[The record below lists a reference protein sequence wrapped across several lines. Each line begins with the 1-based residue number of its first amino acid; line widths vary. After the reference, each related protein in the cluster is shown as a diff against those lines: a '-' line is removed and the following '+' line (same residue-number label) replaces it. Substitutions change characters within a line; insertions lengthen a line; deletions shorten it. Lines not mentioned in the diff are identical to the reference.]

1 MTGQQRLERLG
12 KVGKNFAKGFII
24 SAAVG
29 DWARGAKNLPEDV
42 EAVQLLLDYAARKH
56 SRNELSPRGIDGKI
70 SRIPGRSSTVKAI
83 HAFQRTFMQS
93 SDGLVEPE
101 GRTLQMLREEVR
113 VSSSVAGSAA
123 KSVMQTP
130 QGDGRPPWLHALNG
144 LNVSQPVS
152 LLPSTPSQKP
162 EWISVAQEELG
173 QEEIKGKEHNARI
186 LEYIA
191 STTSNSKRDESPWC
205 ASFVNWVLT
214 QAGYEGAGSAATHDW
229 KRWGDG
235 LSAPAVG
242 CVAFIDWGK
251 VYPDNPKKKNKGHV
265 GFVVGKTAKNRIVFL
280 GGNQSNQVRY
290 AAFKESIIQAYRVP
304 KGYKPTPEQFDL
316 PMMEVSKDGGGFSG
330 TR

>member
-1 MTGQQRLERLG
+1 LERLA
-12 KVGKNFAKGFII
+12 KVGKNFASGFTI

-29 DWARGAKNLPEDV
+29 DWARGAQNLPEDV
-42 EAVQLLLDYAARKH
+42 EAVQLLLEYAARKH
-56 SRNELSPRGIDGKI
+56 SRNEFNPKGIDGKI
-70 SRIPGRSSTVKAI
+70 SRTPGRSSTVKAI
-83 HAFQRTFMQS
+83 HAFQRTFMNS

-101 GRTLQMLREEVR
+101 GRTLTMLRQEVQG
-113 VSSSVAGSAA
+113 SSSVAGSAA
-123 KSVMQTP
+123 KSVMRTP
-130 QGDGRPPWLHALNG
+130 QSDGQAPWLHALNG
-144 LNVSQPVS
+144 LSVSQP
-152 LLPSTPSQKP
+152 LPLVPGSSSPKP
-162 EWISVAQEELG
+162 EWISIAEDELG
-173 QEEIKGKEHNARI
+173 QKEIKGAKHNTRI

-191 STTSNSKRDESPWC
+191 STSSRSTRDESPWC

-214 QAGYEGAGSAATHDW
+214 QAGYEGAGSSATHDW
-229 KRWGDG
+229 KRWGDS

-290 AAFKESIIQAYRVP
+290 TAFRKAIIQAFRVP
-304 KGYKPTPEQFDL
+304 KGYKPTAEQFDL
-316 PMMEVSKDGGGFSG
+316 PIMEVSQDGASFSA